1 VRIGL
6 DFDNTIVSYD
16 ALFYKVARERNM
28 LPQEILI
35 GKVAVRNYLRSV
47 GQEDAWTE
55 LQGYVY
61 GARMDEAAI
70 YPGVIDF
77 LRWAKSVKHELAI
90 ISHKTKHP
98 YRGSQY
104 DLHASARAWIEKHL
118 NEGGE
123 ALLPSSQVYFEVSKE
138 AKLARILEFGCAV
151 FIDDLPEILTAEAF
165 PKDTAPVLFDP
176 DGNHEGHALPGVT
189 IVRSWDRFARTLAR

>member
-1 VRIGL
+1 MRIGL

-16 ALFYKVARERNM
+16 ALFYSVARERNM
-28 LPQEILI
+28 LPQELSISKL
-35 GKVAVRNYLRSV
+35 AVRDYLRSI
-47 GQEDAWTE
+47 GDEDAWTE

-77 LRWAKSVKHELAI
+77 LRWARSVKHDLAI
-90 ISHKTKHP
+90 ISHKTKQP
-98 YRGSQY
+98 YRGAPY

-118 NEGGE
+118 NEAGE
-123 ALLPSSQVYFEVSKE
+123 ALLPPSQVYFEVSKE

-151 FIDDLPEILTAEAF
+151 FIDDLPEILLAEAF
-165 PKDTAPVLFDP
+165 PKNTSPVLFDP
-176 DGNHEGHALPGVT
+176 EGNHEGDSLPGIT
-189 IVRSWDRFARTLAR
+189 IVRTWDRFAHILTQ